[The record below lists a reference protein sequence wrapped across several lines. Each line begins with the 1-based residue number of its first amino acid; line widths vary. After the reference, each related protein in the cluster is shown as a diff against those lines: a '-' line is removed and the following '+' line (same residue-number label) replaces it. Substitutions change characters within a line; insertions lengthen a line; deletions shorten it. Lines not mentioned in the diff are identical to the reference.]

1 MESEN
6 KNCVMIIDDSGI
18 DAFISQKM
26 IQNYGFAEK
35 IYTYNSSASAIEFF
49 KNFELLPELPYTL
62 LPNIILLDLNMPNQ
76 DGFEFIKELS
86 KLNNS
91 ITDNIKIV
99 FVSSSNS
106 AEDIEKSKTFSK
118 VINYIVKPI
127 TFQHLSDI
135 QEMLNT

>member
-1 MESEN
+1 
-6 KNCVMIIDDSGI
+6 MIIDDSGI

>member
-1 MESEN
+1 
-6 KNCVMIIDDSGI
+6 MIIDDSGI

-49 KNFELLPELPYTL
+49 KNFELLPELPHTL

-76 DGFEFIKELS
+76 DGFEFINELS
-86 KLNNS
+86 KLSNS
-91 ITDNIKIV
+91 ITDNIKIA
-99 FVSSSNS
+99 FLSSSNS
-106 AEDIEKSKTFSK
+106 TEDIEKSKTFSK
-118 VINYIVKPI
+118 VINYIVKPL

-135 QEMLNT
+135 QEMLTLETQ